1 MKDDG
6 SNIHVACKM
15 HVNWL
20 ANETFTRLVMNK
32 ELENIK
38 LEKWWFMHITTN
50 GKTLDASFT

>member
-50 GKTLDASFT
+50 GKTLDAS